1 MPVASTFISATRSS
15 DDHMFNYFLRRFLL
29 IIPTFFISTFI
40 VFVILQITPGGPF
53 EQIMLQ
59 TKMQIMSGEAGGGSS
74 NTQESINLPEESV
87 AELKRYF
94 NLDKPIPVRYAMW
107 MGNVLQG
114 DLGKSYKFSEPVVTV
129 IKERLPISIF
139 FGLTGFL
146 LSYLICIPL
155 GVWKAVK
162 HGSPFDIIS
171 SALVFIGYSIPGFAL
186 GAVLLVTLGSAGY
199 FPLGEFH
206 SLEWDSL
213 SLWGKILDQAHH
225 AVLPI
230 TAYMVGSFATLT
242 ILMKNSLMENLGQDY
257 VRTAFAKGLPE
268 KRVVFIHAFRNSLI
282 PIVTGL
288 GHFIGLVFAGSF
300 LIEKVFN
307 IDGLGYVGFK
317 AIVERDYTFVMG
329 TLAIG
334 IVVLLIGNILSDI
347 FYALVDPRIRFK

>member
-1 MPVASTFISATRSS
+1 
-15 DDHMFNYFLRRFLL
+15 MFNYFLRRFLL
-29 IIPTFFISTFI
+29 IIPTFFIATAI
-40 VFVILQITPGGPF
+40 VFVILQVTPGGPF

-59 TKMQIMSGEAGGGSS
+59 AKMQAQGGEGGGGSG
-74 NTQESINLPEESV
+74 NFQESINIPEESV

-94 NLDKPIPVRYAMW
+94 NLDKPIYTRYFIW
-107 MGNVLQG
+107 IGNVLQG
-114 DLGKSYKFSEPVVTV
+114 DLGKSYKFSEPVVDV
-129 IKERLPISIF
+129 IKDRLPISIF
-139 FGLTGFL
+139 FGLTGFI

-162 HGSPFDIIS
+162 HGSAFDITS
-171 SALVFIGYSIPGFAL
+171 SALVFMGYSVPGFAL
-186 GAVLLVTLGSAGY
+186 GAVLMVTLGSAGY

-206 SLEWDSL
+206 SLDWDSL
-213 SLWGKILDQAHH
+213 SFGEKILDQIHH
-225 AVLPI
+225 AVLPVI
-230 TAYMVGSFATLT
+230 AYMVGGFATLT

-268 KRVVFIHAFRNSLI
+268 RRVVFVHAFRNSLI

-307 IDGLGYVGFK
+307 IDGMGYVGYR
-317 AIVERDYTFVMG
+317 AVVERDYTFVMG

-334 IVVLLIGNILSDI
+334 SVILTVGNILSDI

>member
-1 MPVASTFISATRSS
+1 
-15 DDHMFNYFLRRFLL
+15 MFNYFVRRFLL
-29 IIPTFFISTFI
+29 IIPTFFIATFI
-40 VFVILQITPGGPF
+40 VFVILQLTPGGPF
-53 EQIMLQ
+53 EQIMMQ
-59 TKMQIMSGEAGGGSS
+59 TKMQIMAGEAGGGGGGVE
-74 NTQESINLPEESV
+74 ESIDLPAESV

-94 NLDKPIPVRYAMW
+94 NLDKPIPVRYAIW
-107 MGNVLQG
+107 IGNVLQG
-114 DLGKSYKFSEPVVTV
+114 DLGKSYKYSEPVADV
-129 IKERLPISIF
+129 IVDRLPISIF
-139 FGLTGFL
+139 FGLTGFI

-162 HGSPFDIIS
+162 HSSSFDILS

-186 GAVLLVTLGSAGY
+186 GAVLMVTLGSAGY

-206 SLEWDSL
+206 SLNWDSL
-213 SLWGKILDQAHH
+213 SLWEKILDQAHH
-225 AVLPI
+225 AVLPVI
-230 TAYMVGSFATLT
+230 AYMVGSFATLT

-288 GHFIGLVFAGSF
+288 GHFIGLIFAGSF
-300 LIEKVFN
+300 LVEKVFN
-307 IDGLGYVGFK
+307 IDGMGYVGYR
-317 AIVERDYTFVMG
+317 AVVERDYTFVMG

-334 IVVLLIGNILSDI
+334 VVILTVGNILSDI